1 MKKYDTVLTIAGSD
15 PSGGAGIE
23 ADIKTISA
31 HGCYASTVITAV
43 VNENTQG
50 VYGIHPIP
58 VDMVVGQIESV
69 LTDIGADAVKIGM
82 LYSAELVSAVASVL
96 RKHDVKNIVVDPVMV
111 ATSGDAL
118 MKAGIAEAL
127 KSELFPIARIIT
139 PNIPEAETLTGLK
152 ISNVDEMK
160 DASDVLSVNGLSVLL
175 KGGHLDADKLV
186 DVLCDAEDEAFLEFP
201 SDKIVTKNTHGTGCT
216 LSSAIASNLAK
227 GKRLLGAVTA
237 SKQYID
243 AAIKAGADYEIGK
256 GHGPVCHF
264 YNLWP

>member
-58 VDMVVGQIESV
+58 IDMVVGQIESV

-82 LYSAELVSAVASVL
+82 LYSAELVAAVASVL
-96 RKHDVKNIVVDPVMV
+96 RKHNVKNIVVDPVMV

-127 KSELFPIARIIT
+127 NIYKPKVPTVFNTSGYLSAEQISMLSGCVDIYLFDFKYINGEKAKKYSFAPDYPEIAKV
-139 PNIPEAETLTGLK
+139 TG
-152 ISNVDEMK
+152 SNVRSLRVSYHNAKEK
-160 DASDVLSVNGLSVLL
+160 L
-175 KGGHLDADKLV
+175 K
-186 DVLCDAEDEAFLEFP
+186 EYMEE
-201 SDKIVTKNTHGTGCT
+201 N
-216 LSSAIASNLAK
+216 
-227 GKRLLGAVTA
+227 
-237 SKQYID
+237 
-243 AAIKAGADYEIGK
+243 
-256 GHGPVCHF
+256 
-264 YNLWP
+264 